1 MRRAIDETERRRAKQ
16 EEFNKTHGIQPVG
29 VQTDVADIME
39 GARSPDSKGAK
50 SKRSQ
55 TGKAKRVQ
63 LSDEVFASTEAV
75 EKNIV
80 ALEKEMFA
88 LAKDLEFE
96 AAAKVRDK
104 IEQLRD
110 QFVRT

>member
-1 MRRAIDETERRRAKQ
+1 
-16 EEFNKTHGIQPVG
+16 
-29 VQTDVADIME
+29 
-39 GARSPDSKGAK
+39 
-50 SKRSQ
+50 
-55 TGKAKRVQ
+55 
-63 LSDEVFASTEAV
+63 
-75 EKNIV
+75 
-80 ALEKEMFA
+80 MFA

>member
-1 MRRAIDETERRRAKQ
+1 
-16 EEFNKTHGIQPVG
+16 
-29 VQTDVADIME
+29 ME